1 MVLQNGNIAPPTRR
15 NPVTWG
21 LALRRRVKQVA
32 PLLGTFRPSVGR
44 CCPHCTP
51 DSVALKLLQS
61 HPSLGFQNLLCVTE
75 KQTRYRGWLVRRLCC
90 VLLVGG
96 GRVPPSDATLTSQSV
111 LQSHRVQSLLCPQ
124 GGASGVA
131 TREQAEHIVSSIS
144 TCFCLAAPVR
154 VCVPACACVCL
165 LLCGSVWLCVH
176 LTSPPPLSLSV
187 RVLCWVLL
195 KVLGHLLSSVQ
206 LNLNQLAA
214 LHEASKRGSPLV
226 LVSVHRSSLDYALL
240 PLALFCHNLGVPYS
254 VGPPSL
260 DSTWLRFILQ
270 RLGVILTPQCPMG
283 EQGSMTDS
291 LYHAIMPCF
300 VGELLREGNSMLIFL
315 EEACPSSRRPSP
327 RGAQWLA
334 WVRGAV
340 RAGAVSD
347 VAIVPVGVAYDRTGR
362 ETGTQVQTG
371 TATTGEVYWRAECGW
386 SLGSVLWGGPRGN
399 VRLHFGE
406 PFSLK
411 EMVESGRR
419 RMEGRPLQDIL
430 LPLILHDRS
439 ESLFAEQAQPWLLPP
454 TSCPELPQAERHLV
468 ISLTTHLLH
477 LASSYTAVTS
487 TAIVSCL
494 LLHKHRK
501 GVCVSMLCADFS
513 WLLEEVL
520 FRGRDVGFGGTV
532 GEVLTHALSLLKGCL
547 VLGSPPSGGPPVIVP
562 RAGPH
567 AALTLSAHCE
577 VLCSVFS
584 LEAVGACAVSAMM
597 REVVSCAGEE
607 DGDVVVAL
615 CEDQLTERA
624 LQLCH
629 LLPRLLLPPC
639 QSACGF
645 AQDAVDSLVRCG
657 ILTMEELPGAG
668 GLCDLRH
675 RRAPLQWRSVDEGEG
690 SDSDCDDPTP
700 PRCYKLSCPRKCPEL
715 LFVLCSLLSGQLRAL
730 SWSTDA
736 LPLLQPP
743 RPEAECVARVH
754 RLLQD
759 RAQAERG
766 HYESSSLQ
774 MAASAVH
781 TFTDLGV
788 LTVQCGV
795 DGRQALGL
803 STAFQDE
810 APRFRLH
817 SFIAQFL
824 FH

>member
-1 MVLQNGNIAPPTRR
+1 MCFIWQDL
-15 NPVTWG
+15 VTSG
-21 LALRRRVKQVA
+21 LPDRAR
-32 PLLGTFRPSVGR
+32 GTI
-44 CCPHCTP
+44 HT
-51 DSVALKLLQS
+51 DI
-61 HPSLGFQNLLCVTE
+61 
-75 KQTRYRGWLVRRLCC
+75 
-90 VLLVGG
+90 
-96 GRVPPSDATLTSQSV
+96 D
-111 LQSHRVQSLLCPQ
+111 
-124 GGASGVA
+124 
-131 TREQAEHIVSSIS
+131 
-144 TCFCLAAPVR
+144 
-154 VCVPACACVCL
+154 
-165 LLCGSVWLCVH
+165 
-176 LTSPPPLSLSV
+176 LSLS
-187 RVLCWVLL
+187 
-195 KVLGHLLSSVQ
+195 Q
-206 LNLNQLAA
+206 
-214 LHEASKRGSPLV
+214 GSPLV

-254 VGPPSL
+254 VGPPGL

-371 TATTGEVYWRAECGW
+371 TATTGEVYWRVKSHEIENF
-386 SLGSVLWGGPRGN
+386 V
-399 VRLHFGE
+399 FGD
-406 PFSLK
+406 
-411 EMVESGRR
+411 GRR

-477 LASSYTAVTS
+477 LASSYTAVMS

-657 ILTMEELPGAG
+657 ILTMEEVRQTKGQRDRETEG
-668 GLCDLRH
+668 RH
-675 RRAPLQWRSVDEGEG
+675 RH
-690 SDSDCDDPTP
+690 
-700 PRCYKLSCPRKCPEL
+700 K
-715 LFVLCSLLSGQLRAL
+715 
-730 SWSTDA
+730 
-736 LPLLQPP
+736 
-743 RPEAECVARVH
+743 
-754 RLLQD
+754 
-759 RAQAERG
+759 
-766 HYESSSLQ
+766 ES
-774 MAASAVH
+774 
-781 TFTDLGV
+781 
-788 LTVQCGV
+788 
-795 DGRQALGL
+795 
-803 STAFQDE
+803 
-810 APRFRLH
+810 
-817 SFIAQFL
+817 
-824 FH
+824 